1 MPKIPNT
8 GRARALR
15 RSQTGAELELW
26 RHLRNRQLAGYK
38 FKRQVP
44 RGPYI
49 VDFLCDDAKLVVELD
64 GGQHALQVAYDAHRT
79 AVLEADG
86 YRVLRFWNIEV
97 TENLD
102 GVIDAIYRAVTSK
115 RRPGPSP

>member
-1 MPKIPNT
+1 MPRIANT
-8 GRARALR
+8 DRARALR
-15 RSQTGAELELW
+15 RDQTGVELRLW

-44 RGPYI
+44 RRQYI
-49 VDFLCDDAKLVVELD
+49 VDFLCDDAKLVIELD
-64 GGQHALQVAYDAHRT
+64 GGQHAMQIAYDAHRT

-97 TENLD
+97 IENLD
-102 GVIDAIYRAVTSK
+102 GVIDAIYRAVTAKHSI
-115 RRPGPSP
+115 GPSP